1 MIPRLGSG
9 GAPAKPGY
17 IYLLQSTQDGSFYV
31 GWTTDLVRRLVE
43 HNQGLSSYTRRKRPW
58 KLIGAEQLPTP
69 QAAQVREQLL
79 KRSPRSLHS
88 FKKRLLNQAALSGLC
103 QGVG

>member
-9 GAPAKPGY
+9 GAPPRGVV
-17 IYLLQSTQDGSFYV
+17 YLLQSAHDGACYV
-31 GWTTDLVRRLVE
+31 GWTTDVVRRLVE
-43 HNQGLSSYTRRKRPW
+43 HNQGDCLCTCRKRPW
-58 KLIGAEQLPTP
+58 RLIGVEQFPSP
-69 QAAQVREQLL
+69 KAAQAYERLL
-79 KRSPRSLHS
+79 KHSPRSLHS